1 MFYKNFYN
9 NNERMGA
16 LLPFVG
22 GLIVGGVFAPPK
34 GVPNYGQI
42 GAPSYAPPPMNYS
55 NPYPNQPIYYDP
67 TLVYYNNYGYV
78 PNVPQQQVQT
88 QSEYTFPGPYSS

>member
-42 GAPSYAPPPMNYS
+42 GAPSYAPPPM
-55 NPYPNQPIYYDP
+55 YYDP

>member
-1 MFYKNFYN
+1 MFYKNFY

-34 GVPNYGQI
+34 GSAYPPYI
-42 GAPSYAPPPMNYS
+42 GAPSYTPPPMYYS
-55 NPYPNQPIYYDP
+55 NPYPAQPQYYDS
-67 TLVYYNNYGYV
+67 TLVYYNNAI
-78 PNVPQQQVQT
+78 PNVPNTGQI
-88 QSEYTFPGPYSS
+88 QSEYNAFPGPYSS

>member
-22 GLIVGGVFAPPK
+22 GLIVAPPK

-42 GAPSYAPPPMNYS
+42 GAPSYAPPPMYYS

>member
-1 MFYKNFYN
+1 MY
-9 NNERMGA
+9 
-16 LLPFVG
+16 
-22 GLIVGGVFAPPK
+22 
-34 GVPNYGQI
+34 
-42 GAPSYAPPPMNYS
+42 YS

>member
-22 GLIVGGVFAPPK
+22 GLIVGGVFAHLK
-34 GVPNYGQI
+34 VCLI
-42 GAPSYAPPPMNYS
+42 M
-55 NPYPNQPIYYDP
+55 
-67 TLVYYNNYGYV
+67 VK
-78 PNVPQQQVQT
+78 
-88 QSEYTFPGPYSS
+88 